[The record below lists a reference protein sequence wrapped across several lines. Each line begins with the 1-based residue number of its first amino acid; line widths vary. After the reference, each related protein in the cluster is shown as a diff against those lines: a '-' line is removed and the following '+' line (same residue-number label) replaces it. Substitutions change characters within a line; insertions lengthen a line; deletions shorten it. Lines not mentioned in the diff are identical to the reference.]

1 MGKGHDCL
9 ATRQEFLATADQP
22 FHFTDSGLS
31 NVYLVGIK
39 YFQCS
44 CGGLTAE
51 IPAIKQ
57 LLELIAQNL
66 IEKPE
71 ALTGDEVRFLR
82 KRLGKK
88 AKDFAA
94 EVGIEPE
101 TLSRI
106 ENGHLPVAQQTDKLI
121 RADYLLNTDSPLVE
135 QMRKSLLE
143 VLKSWKQ
150 AQQPGGKIVAKVTN
164 NEWASGRAA

>member
-1 MGKGHDCL
+1 MDRGHDCL
-9 ATRQEFLATADQP
+9 TTRQEFLATPDQP

-39 YFQCS
+39 YFRCS
-44 CGGLTAE
+44 CGRITAE

-57 LLELIAQNL
+57 LLDLIARDL
-66 IEKPE
+66 IEKRE

-88 AKDFAA
+88 AKDFAV

-106 ENGHLPVAQQTDKLI
+106 ENGHLLVGQQTDKLI
-121 RADYLLNTDSPLVE
+121 RADYLLSTGSPLVE
-135 QMRKSLLE
+135 QMRKALVE

-150 AQQPGGKIVAKVTN
+150 GQQPGSKIVAKVTN
-164 NEWASGRAA
+164 NEWESERAA

>member
-1 MGKGHDCL
+1 MDQEHDCL
-9 ATRQEFLATADQP
+9 ATQQEFLATADRP
-22 FHFTDSGLS
+22 FHFTDSGLP
-31 NVYLVGIK
+31 NVYLVGIT

-44 CGGLTAE
+44 CGHSMAE

-57 LLELIAQNL
+57 LLELIAKNL

-88 AKDFAA
+88 AKDFAV

-121 RADYLLNTDSPLVE
+121 RADYLLSTDSPLVE
-135 QMRKSLLE
+135 QMRKALLE

-150 AQQPGGKIVAKVTN
+150 AQQPSGKIVAKVTN
-164 NEWASGRAA
+164 NEWASERAA

>member
-1 MGKGHDCL
+1 MDRGHDCL
-9 ATRQEFLATADQP
+9 AERQVVLATAEEP
-22 FHFTDSGLS
+22 FHFIDSGLP
-31 NVYLVGIK
+31 NVYLIGIQ
-39 YFQCS
+39 YFPCS
-44 CGGLTAE
+44 CGRVTAE

-57 LLELIAQNL
+57 LLELIAKDL

-101 TLSRI
+101 TFSRI
-106 ENGHLPVAQQTDKLI
+106 ENGRMPIAEQTDKLI
-121 RADYLLNTDSPLVE
+121 RACYLLNTDSRYVE
-135 QMRKSLLE
+135 HMRKALLE
-143 VLKSWKQ
+143 VLKSWKEGP
-150 AQQPGGKIVAKVTN
+150 QPGAKIVAKVTN
-164 NEWASGRAA
+164 NEWASSRAA

>member
-1 MGKGHDCL
+1 MDQGHECL
-9 ATRQEFLATADQP
+9 AVRQEHLATAEQP

-39 YFQCS
+39 YFTCE
-44 CGGLTAE
+44 CGRVTTE

-57 LLELIAQNL
+57 LLQLIAKDL

-71 ALTGDEVRFLR
+71 ALTGEEVRFLR

-94 EVGIEPE
+94 EIGLQPE

-106 ENGHLPVAQQTDKLI
+106 ENGHVPVEQQTDKLI
-121 RADYLLNTDSPLVE
+121 RADYILSTDSALVQE
-135 QMRKSLLE
+135 MRKALLE

-150 AQQPGGKIVAKVTN
+150 SQAPTKIVATVTD
-164 NEWASGRAA
+164 NEWESKRAA